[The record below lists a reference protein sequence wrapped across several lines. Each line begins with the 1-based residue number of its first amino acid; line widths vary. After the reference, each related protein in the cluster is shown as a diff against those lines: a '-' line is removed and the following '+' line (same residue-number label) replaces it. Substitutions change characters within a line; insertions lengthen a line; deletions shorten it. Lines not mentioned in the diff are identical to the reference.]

1 MQYSAVPLCSFAPV
15 SWYVLY
21 HALEAG
27 IAEEHYVKQTFRNR
41 FDISTANGIQT
52 LTIPV
57 ESTGGVRTLSKDIRI
72 SNEYNGRKMMQA
84 IRSAYGKAAYFEF
97 VVDDLARLFEQP
109 RVFLFDFNEASFEWS
124 KKFTASTWRAAHELP
139 ERYEQQAW
147 KARNERPVNLNPYL
161 QVFSD
166 RKAFEPDLSILDV
179 IMNQG
184 KVSVS
189 SLGSVN
195 NS

>member
-1 MQYSAVPLCSFAPV
+1 
-15 SWYVLY
+15 VLY
-21 HALEAG
+21 HQAG
-27 IAEEHYVKQTFRNR
+27 ACVAEENFVKQTYRNR

-52 LTIPV
+52 LSIPV
-57 ESTGGVRTLSKDIRI
+57 ESTGGVRTAFKEIRI
-72 SNEYNGRKMMQA
+72 SSEFNGQKMMQA

-97 VVDDLARLFEQP
+97 VVDDLE
-109 RVFLFDFNEASFEWS
+109 RVFSQKTSFLQDFNLASFDWA
-124 KKFTASTWRAAHELP
+124 KKYTATEL
-139 ERYEQQAW
+139 RWTHALDDDYYEQAW
-147 KARNERPVNLNPYL
+147 KKRTGRPVNLSPYL

-184 KVSVS
+184 KVSIS